1 MTTTAPLRIALVLA
15 TAAYATAAGAQDQD
29 GRYRLEKSGEGYVR
43 MDTRSGEMSLCETRG
58 SQLVC
63 TPAADERIALNDT
76 IDRLET
82 RVGALEERL
91 AKLEDSP
98 ILKPQ
103 NLLPSEEEFQRSL
116 SYMERFFRS
125 FMDVVKDLEDEPKT
139 DAAPEASPKKT

>member
-1 MTTTAPLRIALVLA
+1 MNPNALFRIVLVMAP
-15 TAAYATAAGAQDQD
+15 AAFASAAGAQEQE
-29 GRYRLEKSGEGYVR
+29 GRYRLEKSGDGYVR
-43 MDTRSGEMSLCETRG
+43 MDTTSGEMSFCETRG

-63 TPAADERIALNDT
+63 IPAADERVALNDT

-82 RVGALEERL
+82 RIGALEERL
-91 AKLEDSP
+91 TKLENSP

-139 DAAPEASPKKT
+139 DFEPEAAPKKT